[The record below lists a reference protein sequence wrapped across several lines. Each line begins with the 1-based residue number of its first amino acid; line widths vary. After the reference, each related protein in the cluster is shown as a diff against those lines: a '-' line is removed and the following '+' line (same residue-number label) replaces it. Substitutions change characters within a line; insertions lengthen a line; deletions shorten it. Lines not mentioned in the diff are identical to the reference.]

1 MIISE
6 TTKKIL
12 TILGYFP
19 FENYPAKVEK
29 YLRKLPCQHIQ
40 VWFTFGALAV
50 YAILPLAFYFMKAR
64 TFDEYEE
71 SKFFI
76 LHSIMATPSYISF
89 VVQKNT
95 ILRLA
100 TKFEELVEKSAYLL
114 IKLNKFDLGLME
126 M

>member
-12 TILGYFP
+12 KILGYFP
-19 FENYPAKVEK
+19 FEHFPSKLEK
-29 YLRKLPCQHIQ
+29 YLRKWPCQRIQ
-40 VWFTFGALAV
+40 VWFTFVALAV
-50 YAILPLAFYFMKAR
+50 YAMLPLAFYFLKAR

-76 LHSIMATPSYISF
+76 LHSIMATPSYILF
-89 VVQKNT
+89 VVQKAT

-100 TKFEELVEKSAYLL
+100 TEFEGLVEKSAYLL